1 MADLNRLKKHVKRSR
16 KIALKPTLKGKKN
29 INNSEQH
36 RSADK
41 PSYHDILEK
50 FTQKLTIK

>member
-29 INNSEQH
+29 VNNSEQH